1 MIVQLPYVICSDEAE
16 KRRHELE
23 RQLIDDNN
31 CSILHVDDI
40 EEITYLQERG
50 AIK

>member
-1 MIVQLPYVICSDEAE
+1 MKLK

-31 CSILHVDDI
+31 CGILYVDDI
-40 EEITYLQERG
+40 EKITYLQERG